1 MSGQEAEGQV
11 PAGEELL
18 GEIAGSVLGLK
29 AQDVV
34 SIDLRGASA
43 FTDYFLVAGATSD
56 RQARAICE
64 RVRGD
69 LKARYGVLPTRVEG
83 LPEARWALLDYGDV
97 VLHVFS
103 GGLREH
109 YRLEALWGDLPQRS
123 WDEAPAE
130 SA

>member
-1 MSGQEAEGQV
+1 MSGGRVEAQA
-11 PAGEELL
+11 PAGEQLL
-18 GEIAGSVLGLK
+18 GEIAASVLGLK
-29 AQDVV
+29 GQDVV

-56 RQARAICE
+56 RQARSICE

-69 LKARYGVLPTRVEG
+69 LKDRYGILPTRVEG

-123 WDEAPAE
+123 WSDEPA
-130 SA
+130 